1 MAALPVDR
9 EVGEEEKEKMESK
22 SEAATEKEKMKPWE
36 QHAGVINMPRFDY
49 NAPSALL
56 HHSHSGF
63 LITCSIKREKSATKE
78 AMSILEKYAESYSS
92 GSSKSLERSDE
103 NKSAKKR
110 RILTDETSAKSA
122 EDMKSE
128 SIIEEIDGGLAKQ
141 DCLSLAKAD
150 APVERGFVLSLVKL
164 TRSGLVL
171 LTSPREN
178 PSVTTDVVSNIFR
191 CLESGIL
198 KSPLW
203 CHRIFPIQATCLL
216 IEKELQTVVSK
227 LVLQFINDK
236 QNKLARPVK
245 VHFNSVITF
254 CAEHMRVVG
263 SPYRFAVGYNRRGI
277 EETCM
282 KNLKGNPKDSDPFP
296 MLDRS
301 KCFDVVASAIKDV
314 VPESAVDLKSPE
326 LTVLVELLPL
336 SGVPNESLV
345 AAVAVLPQ
353 NLVSVKPR
361 LCIKPLIT
369 DANARNRS

>member
-1 MAALPVDR
+1 MAALSVNI

-22 SEAATEKEKMKPWE
+22 SEAVAEKERMKPWE

-78 AMSILEKYAESYSS
+78 AMSILEKYAESYNS
-92 GSSKSLERSDE
+92 GRSESVERSDE

-110 RILTDETSAKSA
+110 RILTDETSVKCDEDVKSG
-122 EDMKSE
+122 
-128 SIIEEIDGGLAKQ
+128 SIIDEISGGPAKE
-141 DCLSLAKAD
+141 DCQSLSKAD
-150 APVERGFVLSLVKL
+150 APVERDFVLSLVKL
-164 TRSGLVL
+164 TGSGLVL
-171 LTSPREN
+171 LTFPREN
-178 PSVTTDVVSNIFR
+178 PSVTADVVSNIFQ

-216 IEKELQTVVSK
+216 IEKELRAVVSK

-236 QNKLARPVK
+236 QNKLARPIK
-245 VHFNSVITF
+245 
-254 CAEHMRVVG
+254 
-263 SPYRFAVGYNRRGI
+263 FAVGYNRRGI

-301 KCFDVVASAIKDV
+301 KCFDVVASAIKDA

-326 LTVLVELLPL
+326 LSVLVELLPL
-336 SGVPNESLV
+336 SGLPNGSLV
-345 AAVAVLPQ
+345 AAVSVLPQ

-361 LCIKPLIT
+361 LCIKPLIS